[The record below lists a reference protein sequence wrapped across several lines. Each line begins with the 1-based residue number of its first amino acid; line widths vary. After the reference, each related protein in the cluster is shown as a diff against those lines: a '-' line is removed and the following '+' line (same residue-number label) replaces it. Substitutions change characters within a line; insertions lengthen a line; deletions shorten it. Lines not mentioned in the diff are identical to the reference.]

1 MPVSKN
7 NPRKKA
13 PARDRDSG
21 EKTKAVG
28 NSKRGNLYVSYSA
41 VDKMALAKKGVSKKQ
56 LNDIKDEAS
65 LDYDQLSKIL
75 ATSRSS
81 LISKKGT
88 AKFNQDTSERILLLQ
103 DVITYGK
110 EVFGDK
116 DVLNEWL
123 KTPSE
128 ALGNV
133 TPLSL
138 MDTFYGIDEVKKE
151 LGRIAHG
158 VY

>member
-1 MPVSKN
+1 MPFSKN
-7 NPRKKA
+7 TPPKKA
-13 PARDRDSG
+13 AVKVRESS
-21 EKTKAVG
+21 EKTRG
-28 NSKRGNLYVSYSA
+28 PGDLKRPNLYISYSA
-41 VDKMALAKKGVSKKQ
+41 VDKMAMAKRGVSKKQ
-56 LNDIKDEAS
+56 LNDIKDEAA

-103 DVITYGK
+103 DVITYGR

-116 DVLNEWL
+116 EILNEWL

-128 ALGNV
+128 ALGDV

>member
-1 MPVSKN
+1 MASSRN

-13 PARDRDSG
+13 PAKDHDGG
-21 EKTKAVG
+21 EKTKALG

-103 DVITYGK
+103 DVITYGR

>member
-1 MPVSKN
+1 MASSRN
-7 NPRKKA
+7 NPQKK
-13 PARDRDSG
+13 PPVKNRDSG
-21 EKTKAVG
+21 EKAKAVG
-28 NSKRGNLYVSYSA
+28 NSKRGNLYISYSA
-41 VDKMALAKKGVSKKQ
+41 ADKITLAKKGVSKKQ
-56 LNDIKDEAS
+56 LNDIKDEAA

-116 DVLNEWL
+116 DSLNEWL
-123 KTPSE
+123 KTSSE

-138 MDTFYGIDEVKKE
+138 MDTFYGIEEVKKE

>member
-1 MPVSKN
+1 MASSRN

-13 PARDRDSG
+13 LVRDRDSG

-103 DVITYGK
+103 DVITYGR
-110 EVFGDK
+110 EVFGDREYK
-116 DVLNEWL
+116 
-123 KTPSE
+123 
-128 ALGNV
+128 
-133 TPLSL
+133 
-138 MDTFYGIDEVKKE
+138 GIKQYKSSKNYVPKPDKNNCRIQKE
-151 LGRIAHG
+151 KA
-158 VY
+158 

>member
-1 MPVSKN
+1 MASSKN
-7 NPRKKA
+7 NQRKKA
-13 PARDRDSG
+13 PGKDLHSE
-21 EKTKAVG
+21 EKTKASG
-28 NSKRGNLYVSYSA
+28 SAKRGNLYVSYSA
-41 VDKMALAKKGVSKKQ
+41 VDKMAMAKKGVSKKQ
-56 LNDIKDEAS
+56 LNDIKDEAA
-65 LDYDQLSKIL
+65 LDYDQLSRIL

-103 DVITYGK
+103 DVITYGR
-110 EVFGDK
+110 EIFGDK
-116 DVLNEWL
+116 DTLNEWL

-128 ALGNV
+128 ALRNV

-151 LGRIAHG
+151 LSRIAHG